1 MTMKA
6 VDNYSNN
13 GKKDHGVRGIMSI
26 QRKMAIA
33 DQMDLLHICIYAHT
47 AIDFVDLVKPIG
59 EEDDH
64 Q

>member
-6 VDNYSNN
+6 VDNYDNN

-26 QRKMAIA
+26 QKNMAITNIYIY
-33 DQMDLLHICIYAHT
+33 ICIYAHM
-47 AIDFVDLVKPIG
+47 AINFVDLVKPIG